1 MSDSEVALIV
11 GAGGGLSAA
20 LARRFGAAGLE
31 IALAARQ
38 TDKLA
43 GLIDEIGGRAYA
55 CDASEADQVETLFA
69 AVEADMG
76 APGLVVFNASGRVRG
91 PLPELDPADVLRCLK
106 ITTFGGFL
114 VGQAAARRM
123 IQAGHGTILFT
134 GASASVKGFAN
145 SAPFAMG
152 KFGLRGL
159 AQSMARELHP
169 QNIHVAHVVVDGGI
183 ANPARDRG
191 DRGDDGFLDPAAIAE
206 TYFHLYSQHRSSW
219 TWEVELRPWLESF

>member
-206 TYFHLYSQHRSSW
+206 TYFHL
-219 TWEVELRPWLESF
+219 